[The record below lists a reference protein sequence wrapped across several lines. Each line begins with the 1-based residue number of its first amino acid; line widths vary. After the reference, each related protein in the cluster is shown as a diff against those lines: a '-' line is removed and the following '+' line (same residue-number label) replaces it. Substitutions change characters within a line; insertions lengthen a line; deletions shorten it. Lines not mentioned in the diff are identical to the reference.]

1 MSTEG
6 IRSGKAVVSSQVLSE
21 FWITVTRKIQVPME
35 VTAAESELDRFACMK
50 IVPIDYG
57 TVRAAIHFQHR
68 YRISYWDALV
78 VAAAHMG
85 RCNVLYS
92 EDLNG
97 GQRYGEVVAR
107 NPFANLSG

>member
-1 MSTEG
+1 
-6 IRSGKAVVSSQVLSE
+6 
-21 FWITVTRKIQVPME
+21 
-35 VTAAESELDRFACMK
+35 
-50 IVPIDYG
+50 
-57 TVRAAIHFQHR
+57 
-68 YRISYWDALV
+68 
-78 VAAAHMG
+78 MG